1 LCCHHYRTLEVYIYI
16 QICIF
21 YTETVVFLLSGSLVA
36 TLRVADKFDKSH
48 LLSSEVAPL
57 VESVKF
63 YYMDGY
69 FLTHGLESALYLSR
83 KSATSGKVIPF
94 SAYSD
99 LPKLSLT

>member
-1 LCCHHYRTLEVYIYI
+1 MLSSSQDTRGILISF

-21 YTETVVFLLSGSLVA
+21 YTEAVVFLLSGSLVA

-57 VESVKF
+57 VETVKF

-69 FLTHGLESALYLSR
+69 FLTHGLESALYLSS
-83 KSATSGKVIPF
+83 KSATAGKVF
-94 SAYSD
+94 SFSNNKD
-99 LPKLSLT
+99 LCRLT